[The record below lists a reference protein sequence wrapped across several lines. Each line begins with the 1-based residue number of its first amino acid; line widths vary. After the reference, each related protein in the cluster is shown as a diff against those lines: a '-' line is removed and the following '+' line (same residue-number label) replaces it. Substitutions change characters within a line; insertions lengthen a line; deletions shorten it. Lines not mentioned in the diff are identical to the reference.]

1 MVRHAQ
7 AVQCSAKKTKTKHQY
22 PQKDLS
28 YFAYLLHVVTHP
40 WKLQGYHAVLVR
52 YGPACPKFSKT
63 TNHQYLWKGVKGL
76 ILLIFAC
83 SYLQVVRYPLKLQ
96 KHVILDWHCQGKS
109 AWKSRSDWQIKGKSA
124 RKSCSDWQIKGKSA
138 QKSRLDWQ
146 IL

>member
-1 MVRHAQ
+1 MGVVRHAQ
-7 AVQCSAKKTKTKHQY
+7 AVQCSAKKKKKTKHQY

-63 TNHQYLWKGVKGL
+63 TNHQYLWKGVKR

-109 AWKSRSDWQIKGKSA
+109 A
-124 RKSCSDWQIKGKSA
+124 
-138 QKSRLDWQ
+138 
-146 IL
+146 